1 MRSRARC
8 EARALSR
15 NSPVRLVPVRS
26 RRRPTQG
33 TRRGGRVQ
41 PVQDPTAPER
51 LPLSHRRRRPGDNM
65 SIRPRPKSSRL
76 PRLRALRAL
85 RPRLPQVQ
93 GQDRARHVPW
103 HLRARRIQ
111 HLSPRHGPLKT
122 PQRRRLVHRGPKL
135 RPLPRDIQGGGHHL
149 IGNATCRL
157 PASGSASAIDA
168 VPVNDGV
175 PPANG
180 SVRMLAVA
188 VLLDE
193 STKIGDHVVCKNH
206 HHALPLFVMDFRRLP
221 GDRAT
226 SAS

>member
-1 MRSRARC
+1 
-8 EARALSR
+8 
-15 NSPVRLVPVRS
+15 
-26 RRRPTQG
+26 
-33 TRRGGRVQ
+33 
-41 PVQDPTAPER
+41 
-51 LPLSHRRRRPGDNM
+51 M

-85 RPRLPQVQ
+85 RPRLPKSKDKTVRVMFH
-93 GQDRARHVPW
+93 GTSA
-103 HLRARRIQ
+103 LAASNIC
-111 HLSPRHGPLKT
+111 RHGMDPSK
-122 PQRRRLVHRGPKL
+122 RLSGGDWFTEDPNYALSRA
-135 RPLPRDIQGGGHHL
+135 ISGGGHHL
-149 IGNATCRL
+149 IGERDVSAPPRL
-157 PASGSASAIDA
+157 RQPSTPFRQRRRTAS
-168 VPVNDGV
+168 
-175 PPANG
+175 G